1 MMSDLTNKILEIL
14 EKEKIAEFDYVE
26 DSLRVNHEDFM
37 AAVHELEKEGKIE
50 IKDSRELIR
59 LKE

>member
-14 EKEKIAEFDYVE
+14 KKVKTADFEYLE
-26 DSLRVNHEDFM
+26 DSLRISHEDFM
-37 AAVHELEKEGKIE
+37 IAINELEKERKVE
-50 IKDSRELIR
+50 IDDTRELIR